1 MCFMEVAELL
11 ISGVY
16 SCTETLVAEFMIKY
30 FLKCRAS
37 RFAAALSPFLL
48 LSTQLPY
55 VLAENK
61 VPDYCGTSGLTEAQE
76 TECLKVKSENKND
89 QVGNIVLLP
98 PKYPVRIDLLGL
110 NDEYNL
116 NKPVEVNLLAAS
128 AKEIKIKYR
137 NSDLYILIPSDRIVR
152 WGINEESKVD
162 ASGAIGMAAGA
173 IFFPPM
179 LLAAPFGIRNVKT
192 NQYQIQ
198 YIDPYG
204 EIKSLSLNATLYHK
218 ETLSLLRYA
227 SGLRPGIPRDETS
240 IRSLEEMTL
249 LDLADQRNKKATELI
264 VTNPKKPWCEY
275 LDPKKNEAAYS
286 RYKLLTDYIAKISGR
301 LKIPAPAVQVE
312 SSQESKWEK
321 YLQENSGL
329 KHWVKTYPAQ
339 ASKLRECPAISK

>member
-1 MCFMEVAELL
+1 MKQNLSRRTRFSISAIFTILYL
-11 ISGVY
+11 INNQ
-16 SCTETLVAEFMIKY
+16 
-30 FLKCRAS
+30 
-37 RFAAALSPFLL
+37 ALIA
-48 LSTQLPY
+48 
-55 VLAENK
+55 LAENK
-61 VPDYCGTSGLTEAQE
+61 VPDFCGTSGLTEAQE
-76 TECLKVKSENKND
+76 VECVKTKSEKKND
-89 QVGNIVLLP
+89 QVGNIELVP

-116 NKPVEVNLLAAS
+116 NKAVEVNLLAAS
-128 AKEIKIKYR
+128 DKEIKIKYR
-137 NSDLYILIPSDRIVR
+137 NSDLYILIPSERIVR
-152 WGINEESKVD
+152 WGIGEGNKVD

-204 EIKSLSLNATLYHK
+204 EIKSLSLNATMYHK

-227 SGLRPGIPRDETS
+227 SGLRPGVPRDETT
-240 IRSLEEMTL
+240 IRGFEEKTL

-264 VTNPKKPWCEY
+264 VTNPKKAWCEY

-286 RYKLLTDYIAKISGR
+286 RYKLLTDYIEKISGR
-301 LKIPAPAVQVE
+301 LKIPAPSVQVE

-329 KHWVKTYPAQ
+329 KQWVKTYPAQ